1 MKSRFH
7 VFKDMFLIKKIK
19 IIILTHTIKIIF
31 YLFIYLFC
39 LEITN
44 DLENGKK
51 KWKLFNLKI
60 IEKVFNYYKIL
71 KVFFSLLVK
80 SVIPEKSTKPKVTI
94 LKAFI

>member
-51 KWKLFNLKI
+51 KSYLI
-60 IEKVFNYYKIL
+60 
-71 KVFFSLLVK
+71 
-80 SVIPEKSTKPKVTI
+80 
-94 LKAFI
+94 